1 MQVERFKELELERY
15 KLLERDRVNKD
26 FNKKLSDYETEYR
39 QRLDGLHRRE
49 VESARAIDKLVSFS
63 PTCIL
68 TSCFQHAHTVLLY
81 TETPI
86 VGPVIFRTM

>member
-49 VESARAIDKLVSFS
+49 VESARAIDKLVSAS
-63 PTCIL
+63 CIL
-68 TSCFQHAHTVLLY
+68 TKQVSAGFFTLCPYNITTH
-81 TETPI
+81 
-86 VGPVIFRTM
+86 

>member
-1 MQVERFKELELERY
+1 MLNMCGVTNLDVVIQKSLFLQVERFKELELERY

-49 VESARAIDKLVSFS
+49 VESTRAIDKLVSA
-63 PTCIL
+63 
-68 TSCFQHAHTVLLY
+68 SCLLESWLVLL
-81 TETPI
+81 I
-86 VGPVIFRTM
+86 L